1 LFTLNFLK
9 NKCVLYMNWLV
20 CQPVCCK

>member
-9 NKCVLYMNWLV
+9 NKCVLYMNWIV